1 MSRLRGLRLLGR
13 LEIRLFSLALE
24 GAEGPGALGAQCCTK
39 ALPPPPRSVPQAQ
52 GLLEK
57 ISSAPTGHS
66 VESIG
71 EAEKK
76 ALRRLRPPV
85 GRGEALVLESGFF
98 SRSWATGAGASSAE
112 RKQPAR
118 ARCVQGSL
126 REMNLEVARRSKCE
140 KQRCEWCPRGGL
152 ISGSGAP
159 SPPCSARPL
168 LCFLLRGSCS
178 GANSSVISR
187 THFTS
192 SDIFSNFSLQVLSS
206 LW

>member
-1 MSRLRGLRLLGR
+1 MGR
-13 LEIRLFSLALE
+13 LEIRLFSPALE
-24 GAEGPGALGAQCCTK
+24 GAEGPGALEAQCSTST
-39 ALPPPPRSVPQAQ
+39 LPPPPRSVPQAR

-85 GRGEALVLESGFF
+85 GRGESGFF

-126 REMNLEVARRSKCE
+126 REMNLEGARRSQCE

-168 LCFLLRGSCS
+168 LCFLLWG
-178 GANSSVISR
+178 
-187 THFTS
+187 
-192 SDIFSNFSLQVLSS
+192 
-206 LW
+206 